1 MLMRRDPFSWF
12 TAEFDEIANRFFE
25 DAAGFTGRVPL
36 DVIESDDAYT
46 VRAALPGLRLEDL
59 DLTYASGVLTLKGEI
74 RPDEEDEVRY
84 YLRERWCGKFQRSLT
99 LPDEVDASQIQAT
112 YEAGVLTVHL
122 PKSEELRPRRIQVR
136 AGEQP
141 RQLEER
147 VLEPA

>member
-1 MLMRRDPFSWF
+1 M
-12 TAEFDEIANRFFE
+12 
-25 DAAGFTGRVPL
+25 
-36 DVIESDDAYT
+36 
-46 VRAALPGLRLEDL
+46 
-59 DLTYASGVLTLKGEI
+59 LTLKGEI
-74 RPDEEDEVRY
+74 RPDEEDEARY